1 MAPKVLVS
9 ITSAP
14 ASRYCRWIS
23 AITSG
28 RTSDSSSLSPLR
40 SLWCSAK
47 RSPRKSAS
55 PSL

>member
-1 MAPKVLVS
+1 MVS